1 MLSFIAPLA
10 ACSGVLTALSP
21 LIQIA
26 AMLKSRSSRGLSLP
40 FLAIGLCN
48 GAIWLSYAVALGNQ
62 VMVVSNSVGVTIGVL
77 FFAVTLALRRS
88 ERHAA
93 APAGVDLAGDIA
105 RLEAEL
111 RWAQARQFD
120 QWESEFAAWD
130 APTLEL
136 RPDTA
141 RTIGLAPAA
150 A

>member
-1 MLSFIAPLA
+1 MLSFLAPLA

-26 AMLKSRSSRGLSLP
+26 AMLRRRSSRGLSLP

-48 GAIWLSYAVALGNQ
+48 GAVWLSYAVALGNQ
-62 VMVVSNSVGVTIGVL
+62 VMVVSNSVGVTIGLL
-77 FFAVTLALRRS
+77 FFSVTLALRRS

-93 APAGVDLAGDIA
+93 ALAGEDLAGEIA
-105 RLEAEL
+105 RLEAGL
-111 RWAQARQFD
+111 RRAQARQFE
-120 QWESEFAAWD
+120 QWEGEFASD

-136 RPDTA
+136 RPATA
-141 RTIGLAPAA
+141 RTLGLASAA

>member
-26 AMLKSRSSRGLSLP
+26 AMLKRRSSRGLSLP

-48 GAIWLSYAVALGNQ
+48 GAVWLSYAVALGNQ
-62 VMVVSNSVGVTIGVL
+62 VMVVSNSVGVTIGLL
-77 FFAVTLALRRS
+77 FFSVTLVLRRR

-93 APAGVDLAGDIA
+93 APAAEDLAGELA
-105 RLEAEL
+105 RLEVEL
-111 RWAQARQFD
+111 RRAQARQFER
-120 QWESEFAAWD
+120 WEWEFVASD

-141 RTIGLAPAA
+141 RTLGLAPAA